1 MSVWEFSTAGRIL
14 FGPEAV
20 KEVGPAISR
29 FGASRRTLI
38 VTDTHLVAAGIVDD
52 VVASLD
58 AAGHAVEIFDGGKP
72 EPSIDL
78 ARKTHEVAVE
88 TKPDVIIG
96 VGGGSNMD
104 LAKMTAV
111 LVTHGGRPE
120 DYFGFDNV
128 PGPLLPLVCMPT
140 TAGTGSEVSHSSV
153 LTDTDN
159 QMKVSTLSPYLR
171 PSIAIVDPY
180 LTLSCPQQA
189 SADSGID
196 ALTHAIEA
204 FTATDH
210 QSLGRQV
217 GTPMPYTGKH
227 PMGDA
232 LAEQAIR
239 LIGSHLIT
247 AVQEPR
253 NLEARSAM
261 SLAAMWAGMAFS
273 NSGVALV
280 HAMEYPVG
288 GAVHCSHGAGNGL
301 LLPYVMR
308 HILPART
315 RELAQIAVSLGVDTI
330 GMTPDEAAEAAIHE
344 IERLR
349 HAVGIPHQLRELG
362 VQQDQLSDFA
372 NKAAGIERLIRLTPR
387 PTTAED
393 ILRIYQTAW

>member
-38 VTDTHLVAAGIVDD
+38 VTDTHLVAAGIVDN

-58 AAGHAVEIFDGGKP
+58 AAGHAVEVFDGGKP

-171 PSIAIVDPY
+171 PSIAIVDPN

-210 QSLGRQV
+210 QALGRQV

-227 PMGDA
+227 PLGDA

-247 AVQEPR
+247 AVHEPR

-315 RELAQIAVSLGVDTI
+315 RELAQIAVSLGVDTL

-344 IERLR
+344 VERLR

-387 PTTAED
+387 PTTADD